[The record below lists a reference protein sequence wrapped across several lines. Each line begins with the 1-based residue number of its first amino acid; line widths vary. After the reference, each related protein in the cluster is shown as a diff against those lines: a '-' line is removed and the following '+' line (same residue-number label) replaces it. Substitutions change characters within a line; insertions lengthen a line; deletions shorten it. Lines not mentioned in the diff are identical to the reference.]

1 METFS
6 FNDVTKFYNNNIIM
20 ILNKIIDEQW
30 FRWQLI
36 EICNI
41 LHINYKDSLGIEY
54 SNELLVTKINKLK
67 EQEQT
72 YLRYIDEF
80 KQKNP
85 NGLQE
90 LGLQLIG
97 KHIPVPK
104 IVLTKQVLNK
114 RNMLNQWK
122 QWSLTYIDIDEDEE
136 TDRV

>member
-1 METFS
+1 MDQFS
-6 FNDVTKFYNNNIIM
+6 FNYVTKYYNDNIIM
-20 ILNKIIDEQW
+20 IQNKIIDEQW

-36 EICNI
+36 EICKI

-54 SNELLVTKINKLK
+54 SNELIVAKINKLK

-90 LGLQLIG
+90 LGLELID

-104 IVLTKQVLNK
+104 IQLTKQVLNK

-122 QWSLTYIDIDEDEE
+122 QWSLTYIDIEDENINE
-136 TDRV
+136 S